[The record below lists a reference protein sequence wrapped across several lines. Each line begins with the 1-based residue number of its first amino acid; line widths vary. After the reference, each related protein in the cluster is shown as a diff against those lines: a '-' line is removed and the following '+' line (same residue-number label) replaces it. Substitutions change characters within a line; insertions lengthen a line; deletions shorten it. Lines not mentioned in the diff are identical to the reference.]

1 MFHEFLV
8 GKLLEDYTNE
18 PYTINK
24 WVLDQ
29 AKCIIKQEGAK
40 DGSNVGIAYP
50 IHVIY
55 PLEEMMLSRDYIEN
69 KLRAAVEGRQGSDIQ
84 PLIDRCD

>member
-1 MFHEFLV
+1 MFHKFLV
-8 GKLLEDYTNE
+8 GKLLKDYTNE

-29 AKCIIKQEGAK
+29 AKCIIEQEGAK
-40 DGSNVGIAYP
+40 DGSNVGTVYP

-55 PLEEMMLSRDYIEN
+55 LLEEIMLSRDYVEN
-69 KLRAAVEGRQGSDIQ
+69 KLRAAAKGR
-84 PLIDRCD
+84 